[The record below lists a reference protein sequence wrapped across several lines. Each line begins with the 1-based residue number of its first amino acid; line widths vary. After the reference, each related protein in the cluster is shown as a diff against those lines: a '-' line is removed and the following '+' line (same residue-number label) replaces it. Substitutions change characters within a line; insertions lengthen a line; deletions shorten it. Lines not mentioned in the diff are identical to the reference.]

1 MPSIKG
7 TSSVEDSRALS
18 KALKAT
24 KFPSNFHQTVDI
36 TKVNRPVLIQWI
48 ERKITECLGFEDEI
62 VQSTAVNLFLPEF
75 SDEGTTVVLD
85 PRKAQIALCGFLG
98 DEQAATFCSQ
108 LWDLMLDAS
117 TQPAGIPRKLLE
129 EKKKEL
135 AAQKLPKSQS
145 TERHP
150 PRQENV
156 AIARGVHLPPPRD
169 DGRPVTRPVSPIQHS
184 SRHSREHHH
193 NSRSDSDRREHRHQ
207 RTHEQSSQPQFSGVV
222 DSGRMSTAPRVHA
235 SSRTNGEYDE
245 YGRYRGSS
253 WRDDQAHERQ
263 HPSHNDRPE
272 DRHRR
277 FSPDR
282 RYRRDERHGSR
293 SRYRNE
299 DDRVDDDRYD
309 GRRRREPRRQR
320 SRSPPSSSRR
330 SRRDRSY
337 SSSSSS
343 STSSSSSSSSSA
355 SRSNRRGRGGR

>member
-62 VQSTAVNLFLPEF
+62 VQSTAVNFFLPEF

-98 DEQAATFCSQ
+98 DEQAATFCSE

-117 TQPAGIPRKLLE
+117 TQPVGIPRKLLE

-135 AAQKLPKSQS
+135 ASQKLPKSQS

-150 PRQENV
+150 PRQDN
-156 AIARGVHLPPPRD
+156 IPIDHGVQYPPPRD
-169 DGRPVTRPVSPIQHS
+169 DDRPATRPVSPIQHS
-184 SRHSREHHH
+184 SRHSREHHQF
-193 NSRSDSDRREHRHQ
+193 SRSDSDSQEHGYQ
-207 RTHEQSSQPQFSGVV
+207 RTHEQSSRRQFSGTV
-222 DSGRMSTAPRVHA
+222 DSGRMSTAPRA
-235 SSRTNGEYDE
+235 RTNGEYDE

-253 WRDDQAHERQ
+253 WRDNQAHERQ
-263 HPSHNDRPE
+263 HSSPNNLPM
-272 DRHRR
+272 DRHRHS
-277 FSPDR
+277 SPER
-282 RYRRDERHGSR
+282 RYRSDERHGSR
-293 SRYRNE
+293 SRLRNDE
-299 DDRVDDDRYD
+299 DRFDDRYD

-355 SRSNRRGRGGR
+355 SRNSRRSRGGR